1 MRWIKL
7 LSLLNEISTSLHCWV
22 SYTIQNCLIFINE
35 STIPQVINTIF
46 IPEWLFLAARLVR
59 DIILAW
65 LVFWPGS
72 MCMLVPLPADLDP
85 KLTSEPL
92 TGLGWATTDDDD
104 CNFVSFGGDRRL
116 YRRVK
121 CSGWCYWCTLTTAR
135 LKSVLGY
142 THITLCVMYR
152 MKLINWG
159 DLNIA

>member
-1 MRWIKL
+1 MYPIRRKWIGVARERQIKNQDKDIITGL
-7 LSLLNEISTSLHCWV
+7 LSNEMNKTSLIAQWDKYLIALPRV
-22 SYTIQNCLIFINE
+22 SYTIQNCFLYIKE
-35 STIPQVINTIF
+35 STIPQVINSF
-46 IPEWLFLAARLVR
+46 YIPEWLFLAARLVR

-116 YRRVK
+116 YRRVE
-121 CSGWCYWCTLTTAR
+121 CSGWCCWCT
-135 LKSVLGY
+135 
-142 THITLCVMYR
+142 
-152 MKLINWG
+152 
-159 DLNIA
+159 